1 MSKKVKNLITGE
13 LARKMKNMEG
23 LAVLNPRGIDAIKNN
38 QIRRRLRDSGARMT
52 VVKNSLAKRAAVGTK
67 LVGFEKLLDGPSA
80 IIYTDKSI
88 ATLARAL
95 IAEKKADA
103 KLEFRGI
110 FFDGELYIG
119 DKGLEQVSKLPTRE
133 EAVANLVG
141 LLLSPGKRLAGAI
154 KGPGGR
160 LGAVLKAIEEKAERA
175 EKAAAAAVPAAA
187 AAPAPAAAPAAPA
200 APTA

>member
-13 LARKMKNMEG
+13 LARKMKNIDG
-23 LAVLNPRGIDAIKNN
+23 VAVLNPRGIDAIKNN
-38 QIRRRLRDSGARMT
+38 LLRRKLRDSGARMT

-67 LVGFEKLLDGPSA
+67 LAGFEKLLDGPSA
-80 IIYTDKSI
+80 IIYTDRSI

-95 IAEKKADA
+95 IAEKKADD

-110 FFDGELYIG
+110 FFDGEVYIG

-141 LLLSPGKRLAGAI
+141 LLLSPGKKLAGAI

-160 LGAVLKAIEEKAERA
+160 LGAVLKAIEEKAE
-175 EKAAAAAVPAAA
+175 KAAAAGQAAV
-187 AAPAPAAAPAAPA
+187 
-200 APTA
+200 